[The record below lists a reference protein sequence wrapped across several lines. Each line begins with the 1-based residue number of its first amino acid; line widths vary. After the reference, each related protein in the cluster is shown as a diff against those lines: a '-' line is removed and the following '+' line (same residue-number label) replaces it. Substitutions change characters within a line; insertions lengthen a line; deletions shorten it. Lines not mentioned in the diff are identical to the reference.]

1 VIKYCFD
8 VKHISLHDDGLT
20 EGIGPITMQKLDLT
34 LNAYPLL
41 EKKPHMLIYGSRPIV
56 VESARACRKLR
67 PKCKKRLRQR

>member
-20 EGIGPITMQKLDLT
+20 EGIGPITMQTLDLT

-56 VESARACRKLR
+56 VESA
-67 PKCKKRLRQR
+67 